1 MQAVGALVFAAA
13 VAAALLGGPLAVA
26 IVVVV
31 AAMAVLLDF
40 TLLLGRA
47 GAKPILP
54 VAAVPAVALPVL
66 VAFDP
71 SPSGAAWARVPEFY
85 AVAVLGGFLL
95 VLVFGRRRNVTSGLG
110 VTFAVGLFVGL
121 GAAGLLLL
129 YGLGATWLVALV
141 VVALAADLAGPLA
154 GAALQRSDE
163 ASRELAQTVP
173 LIAAVVA
180 VVVASAALAVLVPM
194 EWATAGL
201 LGAAAAVAALGGEH
215 LREVLTAEAGVG
227 SGGPVF
233 GGGVVVGAVDALFL
247 SAPVAYVLARAAVL

>member
-13 VAAALLGGPLAVA
+13 VAAALLGGPFAVA
-26 IVVVV
+26 VVVVV
-31 AAMAVLLDF
+31 AAIAVLLDF

-47 GAKPILP
+47 GVKPIVP

-71 SPSGAAWARVPEFY
+71 SPSGLAWARVPDFY
-85 AVAVLGGFLL
+85 AVAVLAGFLL
-95 VLVFGRRRNVTSGLG
+95 VLAFGRRREVTRGLG
-110 VTFAVGLFVGL
+110 VTFAVGLVVGL
-121 GAAGLLLL
+121 GASGLLLL
-129 YGLGATWLVALV
+129 HGLGLSWLLALV
-141 VVALAADLAGPLA
+141 VVALAADGAGSLAT
-154 GAALQRSDE
+154 ALLSRASGRSQDV
-163 ASRELAQTVP
+163 AQTVP
-173 LIAAVVA
+173 LLAAVVA
-180 VVVASAALAVLVPM
+180 VLIASAALAVFVPL
-194 EWATAGL
+194 EWTTAGL

-227 SGGPVF
+227 SGGPLF